1 MISYV
6 IYIVSHK
13 WAVFYNVEGT
23 GYADLKS
30 LTTAFT
36 IVTIIGWIITN
47 TNTYKYE
54 NKHWA
59 SKHL

>member
-6 IYIVSHK
+6 IYVVSHK
-13 WAVFYNVEGT
+13 WAVYYNVEGT

-54 NKHWA
+54 NKN
-59 SKHL
+59 